1 MARGFKNLGLLLIAV
16 VPQVLFAGIVG
27 SKHDLGVTNKYSTD
41 AGYFWNSPSDEICVF
56 CHTPH
61 GGNVEN
67 GPLWNRKI
75 TDMGSFQMYTS
86 PTMDSN
92 CSATP
97 SPVSLACLSCHD
109 SATGGAV
116 NPADTHDALLN
127 NSNNDPWGSEYFSE
141 PNCMACHPNGGVK
154 EGPWWQVG
162 PDLTNDHPIS
172 MVYAEAYAAD
182 EELHAPPSFEDGW
195 SDVKLFDGRVECPS
209 CHNPHDPTYDPFLRV
224 DNSTSGLCKTCH
236 VK

>member
-1 MARGFKNLGLLLIAV
+1 MARGLKIIVIVLMV
-16 VPQVLFAGIVG
+16 VMPQVLLAGIVG
-27 SKHDLGVTNKYSTD
+27 SKHDLGVTNLYSTE
-41 AGYFWNSPSDEICVF
+41 AGYFWNSPSNEICVF

-61 GGNVEN
+61 GGDVSK

-75 TDMGSFQMYTS
+75 TDMGSFQMYSS
-86 PTMDSN
+86 PTMDSS

-116 NPADTHDALLN
+116 SAGDTHDALLN
-127 NSNNDPWGSEYFSE
+127 NSNNDPWGSGYFSE

-162 PDLTNDHPIS
+162 PNLRDDHPIS
-172 MVYAEAYAAD
+172 MVYADAYATD
-182 EELHAPPSFEDGW
+182 GELHLPPNFESGW
-195 SDVKLFDGRVECPS
+195 ADVKLFDGRVECPS
-209 CHNPHDPTYDPFLRV
+209 CHNPHDPTYDPFLRK

-236 VK
+236 IK